1 MRLLLTALALCAATA
16 HAADEPPPPGSAA
29 ALLAAAPAAHWRA
42 LAPEN
47 TLVMTLPQGQ
57 VVIEL
62 APQFAPAH
70 VANLRTLA
78 RGHYWDGLAILRAQD
93 NFVVQ
98 WGDPGED
105 MPDEPRKPLG
115 EAKDRLPAEFE
126 RPTAGLA
133 FTALPDADGWAAQV
147 GFVDGLPV
155 ARSGDVAWLVH
166 CYGMVGAGRDNA
178 PDSST
183 GAQLYA
189 VIGQAPRALD
199 RNITVVGRVV
209 QGMEWLA
216 TLRRGP
222 PPMGFYADPALRT
235 PITAVRL
242 ASDLP
247 PAQRPRLELLRT
259 DSPTFAALNQ
269 LRRERKDGWTVRAP
283 GQVEL
288 CGVAVPVRDI
298 PPAPNRGS
306 NPP

>member
-1 MRLLLTALALCAATA
+1 MKPLLTLLALCAAA
-16 HAADEPPPPGSAA
+16 AQAADEPPPPGSAA

-42 LAPEN
+42 LVPEN

-57 VVIEL
+57 VVMEL

-70 VANLRTLA
+70 VANIRTLA

-105 MPDEPRKPLG
+105 IPGEPRKPLG
-115 EAKDRLPAEFE
+115 EAKDKVPAEFE
-126 RPTAGLA
+126 RPAAGLA
-133 FTALPDADGWAAQV
+133 FTTLPDADAWATQV
-147 GFVDGLPV
+147 GFVDGMPV
-155 ARSGDVAWLVH
+155 ARAGDVAWLTH
-166 CYGMVGAGRDNA
+166 CYGMVGAGRDSA
-178 PDSST
+178 PGSST

-222 PPMGFYADPALRT
+222 PPMGFYADPAQRT
-235 PITAVRL
+235 PITTVRL
-242 ASDLP
+242 ASELP
-247 PAQRPRLELLRT
+247 PAQRPQLELLRT

-269 LRRERKDGWTVRAP
+269 LRRERKDGWTVRPPA
-283 GQVEL
+283 QVEL
-288 CGVAVPVRDI
+288 CGVAVPVRAA
-298 PPAPNRGS
+298 PPAAGERTSP
-306 NPP
+306 